1 MQLHGAAAQMALNDR
16 NPIDQRRNAVLCG
29 SALER
34 LVNSIELGQQDD
46 ALLLVGIGAGNH
58 GDAAFGFALIVG
70 QMRHAGG
77 NVEKIAGAH
86 GDMML
91 ELLAI
96 PHFGFPTEN
105 IDGGFVIG
113 VLMRI

>member
-1 MQLHGAAAQMALNDR
+1 MALNER
-16 NPIDQRRNAVLCG
+16 IPIDSEEVRRRVEV
-29 SALER
+29 ALEW
-34 LVNSIELGQQDD
+34 LVNSIELGPQHD
-46 ALLLVGIGAGNH
+46 AFLLVGIGAGNH
-58 GDAAFGFALIVG
+58 GDAAFGFTPIVG

-77 NVEKIAGAH
+77 NVEKIAGAD
-86 GDMML
+86 GEMML

-96 PHFGFPTEN
+96 PHFRFPTEY